1 MRVHIACD
9 HAGYDLKNMLAEYLR
24 TAGHDVV
31 DHGAHDYDRNDDFPL
46 VCFETGE
53 AVVANPESLGVVIG
67 GSGNGEC
74 IAVNK
79 VIGVRAAL
87 AWNTSTAKLARRLH
101 NANVIAIGARMQ
113 SIEDS
118 MKIVA
123 AFVNTEFSGKERHT
137 RRIQQIADYEA
148 TRTSKVE

>member
-31 DHGAHDYDRNDDFPL
+31 DHGAHDYDRNDDFPA

-53 AVVANPESLGVVIG
+53 AVVANPDNLGIVIG

-74 IAVNK
+74 IAANK
-79 VIGVRAAL
+79 VVGVRAAL
-87 AWNTSTAKLARRLH
+87 AWNVETAKLARRLH

-123 AFVNTEFSGKERHT
+123 AFVKTDFSGKERHL

-148 TRTSKVE
+148 ERSTSSL